1 MPAYAQQLVMESLGK
16 SVKLDGSPVD
26 VDTVPVWWGGAGTD
40 AQHSFFQA
48 LHQGTGIV
56 PLDLVGTIRN
66 DDPTSKTISP

>member
-1 MPAYAQQLVMESLGK
+1 MESLGK

-48 LHQGTGIV
+48 LHQGTAIV